1 MITHHTND
9 VSKINLDLQRTN
21 KLLIAIG
28 DSFTYGDSAWDDDL
42 LNLFPPIYK
51 DYHISYNH
59 YDLEIKKKICNL
71 YPNEIFIDDNGNLN
85 FSLMFHKNAYVN
97 VLGEL
102 LDDEWT
108 VANLGVCARG
118 NFSSVSQLFM
128 MGIDWTLAK
137 DIILIYMPS
146 SMNRVDIINDG
157 FVPSKYS
164 SLEDL
169 FITAWPIPI
178 GGRNF
183 RESDKTATK
192 NHGSHETPWNRFQ
205 DSLYDSVFSEKYEV
219 LKTILE
225 FQHLNTW
232 VKLHNANLIVVP
244 AFSDYYYPEYF
255 SEKIK
260 MGIQRQHP
268 SRELTN
274 IVNNEFSPI
283 ENYVEY
289 IPWNKIY
296 HPHNFHSFYHYAL
309 GQVDEKS
316 NDVNMLSL
324 IGKPSKDN
332 WIMSCGHPSAKS
344 HKLMANYIYKLI
356 KKPII

>member
-1 MITHHTND
+1 MIRHNSSD
-9 VSKINLDLQRTN
+9 IFKINLDLQRTG

-28 DSFTYGDSAWDDDL
+28 DSFTYGDSAWCEEL
-42 LNLFPPIYK
+42 LNLYPPIYK
-51 DYHISYNH
+51 DHQISYNH
-59 YDLEIKKKICNL
+59 YDLEIKKKICNI
-71 YPNEIFIDDNGNLN
+71 YPNEIFLNNNGEFN
-85 FSLMFHKNAYVN
+85 FLQMFQKNAYVN

-102 LDDEWT
+102 LGDNWT

-118 NFSSVSQLFM
+118 NFSSVSSLFM
-128 MGIDWTLAK
+128 VGINWSLVKEMT
-137 DIILIYMPS
+137 LIYMPS
-146 SMNRVDIINDG
+146 GMNRVDIINDE
-157 FVPSKYS
+157 FIPSKYS

-169 FITAWPIPI
+169 FITAWPSPS
-178 GGRNF
+178 GSRGF
-183 RESDKTATK
+183 RESNKMLTK
-192 NHGSHETPWNRFQ
+192 IHGSHQTPWNRFQ
-205 DSLYDSVFSEKYEV
+205 DSLYDSLFSEKYEV

-232 VKLHNANLIVVP
+232 VELHNANLIIIP
-244 AFSDYYYPEYF
+244 AFSDYYYSEYF
-255 SEKIK
+255 SKKIK
-260 MGIQRQHP
+260 MGIQREHP

-274 IVNNEFSPI
+274 LIDNEFSVI

-289 IPWNKIY
+289 IPWDKIY

-309 GQVDEKS
+309 SQVDENS
-316 NDVNMLSL
+316 NNVNMSSL

-344 HKLMANYIYKLI
+344 HKLMAKYIYGLI